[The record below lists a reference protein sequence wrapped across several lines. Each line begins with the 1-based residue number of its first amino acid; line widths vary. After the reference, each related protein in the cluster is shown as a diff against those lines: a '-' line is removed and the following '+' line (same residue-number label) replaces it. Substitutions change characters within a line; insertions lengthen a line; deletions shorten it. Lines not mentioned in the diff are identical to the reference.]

1 MATKGIPKG
10 PEIPDKSQVKEGEG
24 RGGQP
29 GLQHGMQAQPISDR
43 LPTQHGDQDVLTLE
57 TYRGVGK
64 FQGKVAIVTGGDSG
78 IGRSVA
84 LLLCSITAPL
94 CLHLMKLVTTHLQVA
109 IVTSGDSGIGRSVAL
124 LFCSITAPLCLH
136 LMKLVAALQSQVAI
150 VTGGDSGIGRSVS
163 LLLAKEG
170 AKAVAIV
177 HTPKEQK
184 DADDAKKLIEKEGSE
199 ALSIPCDLAEGEE
212 TCKRIVDQALCDEL
226 QESLLTIAGGWQYIV
241 PSIEE
246 TTTEILEDTYRTNI
260 FPMFYLTKYAV
271 PHMARGSSIVS
282 STSVTAYQGSK
293 SLLEYSSTKGAII
306 AFTRSLSQQLAPKGI
321 RVNAVAAGPIWTPL
335 NPASR
340 EDENLEGFKGK
351 DAPLG
356 RIGQPIEAATSYL
369 FLASQASGYTRLA
382 DLGVLMA
389 ASWEA
394 IEASY
399 MTGQVLHPNGG
410 FVVNG

>member
-1 MATKGIPKG
+1 MSDKPKG
-10 PEIPDKSQVKEGEG
+10 MAAK
-24 RGGQP
+24 
-29 GLQHGMQAQPISDR
+29 
-43 LPTQHGDQDVLTLE
+43 GDQDVLTLE

-84 LLLCSITAPL
+84 LLL
-94 CLHLMKLVTTHLQVA
+94 
-109 IVTSGDSGIGRSVAL
+109 
-124 LFCSITAPLCLH
+124 
-136 LMKLVAALQSQVAI
+136 
-150 VTGGDSGIGRSVS
+150 
-163 LLLAKEG
+163 AKEG
-170 AKAVAIV
+170 AKGIAIV

-184 DADDAKKLIEKEGSE
+184 DADAAKQLIEKEGSE

-212 TCKRIVDQALCDEL
+212 TCKTIVDQVVGKYGKIDVLILNAA
-226 QESLLTIAGGWQYIV
+226 IQYIV

-246 TTTEILEDTYRTNI
+246 TTPEILEDTYRTNI
-260 FPMFYLTKYAV
+260 FPMFYLTKFAV

-293 SLLEYSSTKGAII
+293 SLVEYSSTKGAIV
-306 AFTRSLSQQLAPKGI
+306 AFTRSLSQQLAPRGI

-351 DAPLG
+351 EAPLG
-356 RIGQPIEAATSYL
+356 RIGQPIEAATSYV
-369 FLASQASGYTRLA
+369 FLASQ
-382 DLGVLMA
+382 
-389 ASWEA
+389 EA
-394 IEASY
+394 CY